1 MAQRNQQGESTLS
14 LIVRCRPPTVIR
26 YSRGTQLARH
36 ARRKWRLG
44 CCARLGKKNNE
55 EGPPDSD
62 AKLLNAEAHAVE
74 ALGNKKKGI
83 GVVGCAVRV
92 ECGRMGRQRME
103 FGPMS
108 FSSFFFFSFIFLF
121 HFLFILFSFQTKVQI
136 LNEFKLHTC
145 LNTPTKSLSMIKESK
160 FFCHLFKHLFQIC
173 DTYTQR

>member
-1 MAQRNQQGESTLS
+1 MINSQGTDPWRRIHSPSLSSTTHDGTTSSFLCSAKARVYNNGAKESTGRVYPVAYS
-14 LIVRCRPPTVIR
+14 PMPPPTVIR

-108 FSSFFFFSFIFLF
+108 FSSFFSFLLFSCFISYLFCFLF
-121 HFLFILFSFQTKVQI
+121 KPR
-136 LNEFKLHTC
+136 FK
-145 LNTPTKSLSMIKESK
+145 
-160 FFCHLFKHLFQIC
+160 F
-173 DTYTQR
+173 